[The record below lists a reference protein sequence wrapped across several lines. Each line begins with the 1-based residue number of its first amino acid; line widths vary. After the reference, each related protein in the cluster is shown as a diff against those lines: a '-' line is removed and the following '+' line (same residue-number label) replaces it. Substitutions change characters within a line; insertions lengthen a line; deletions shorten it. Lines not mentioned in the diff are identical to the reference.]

1 MMGKR
6 DHHHRS
12 ENITIT
18 LEQLV
23 PQDHLV
29 RKIDAVIDVDFI
41 YSAVENLYSEN
52 TGRPSVD
59 PVLLIKMALL
69 QYVFGIPSMRR
80 NIKEIETNVA
90 YRWFL
95 GLGLDEKVPH
105 FSTFGK
111 NYVRRF
117 QDTDVFESIFYRVLT
132 QGVEAGF
139 VDPSVLFIDSTHI
152 KANANKRKYKKK
164 FVRRAAQQYKEELDQ
179 EVNEDRILHGK
190 KPFTPK
196 MTKAEEHETKEST
209 TDPESGYYV
218 KGEREKQF
226 AYSCHTACDRHGF
239 VLGMIV
245 TPGNVHDSIVFPALL
260 QTVTHHFGQPFAV
273 VADSAYKTVPIA
285 HHLLKQGILPVFPY
299 TRPRG
304 VKGMLKTKDFY
315 YDEHYDC
322 YLCENNQVLRY
333 RTTTRDGYREYVSNP
348 YVCETCPLLSQCTQS
363 RDHRKV
369 IHRHLWQEA
378 MDEVEHLRHT
388 VVNRALYRKRQETIE
403 RVFADTKEKHGMR
416 WSRYRGLKKTTL
428 QAMLT
433 FIALNLKKLAN
444 WTWDSPG
451 NPCLH
456 YVLIGS
462 TYNKPSFRLRNEGL
476 STI

>member
-1 MMGKR
+1 
-6 DHHHRS
+6 
-12 ENITIT
+12 
-18 LEQLV
+18 
-23 PQDHLV
+23 
-29 RKIDAVIDVDFI
+29 
-41 YSAVENLYSEN
+41 
-52 TGRPSVD
+52 
-59 PVLLIKMALL
+59 
-69 QYVFGIPSMRR
+69 
-80 NIKEIETNVA
+80 
-90 YRWFL
+90 
-95 GLGLDEKVPH
+95 
-105 FSTFGK
+105 
-111 NYVRRF
+111 
-117 QDTDVFESIFYRVLT
+117 
-132 QGVEAGF
+132 
-139 VDPSVLFIDSTHI
+139 
-152 KANANKRKYKKK
+152 
-164 FVRRAAQQYKEELDQ
+164 
-179 EVNEDRILHGK
+179 
-190 KPFTPK
+190 
-196 MTKAEEHETKEST
+196 
-209 TDPESGYYV
+209 
-218 KGEREKQF
+218 
-226 AYSCHTACDRHGF
+226 
-239 VLGMIV
+239 MIV
-245 TPGNVHDSIVFPALL
+245 TPGSVHDSIVFPALL

-285 HHLLKQGILPVFPY
+285 HHLLKQSILPVFPY

-348 YVCETCPLLSQCTQS
+348 FVCETCPLLSQCTQS

-444 WTWDSPG
+444 WSWDSPG

-462 TYNKPSFRLRNEGL
+462 TYNKPSFQLRNEGL